1 MKVLSAI
8 SACAFTF
15 LLLLG
20 PVMGG
25 NVLKCPSNK
34 RFSLDAAEEHAR
46 KARFDRWKSSHPLGA
61 DGQKCKAHVF
71 AILVSKESSNITWPK
86 IVAPL
91 TTTGSMNGIIQI
103 GLYVD
108 YITTGWS
115 KHDGFPNKIKW
126 LIKLSRNRE

>member
-71 AILVSKESSNITWPK
+71 AILVSKER
-86 IVAPL
+86 
-91 TTTGSMNGIIQI
+91 IIKYYLAQDCSTI
-103 GLYVD
+103 DNYRIYEWHNSDWVICGLYN
-108 YITTGWS
+108 
-115 KHDGFPNKIKW
+115 DGV
-126 LIKLSRNRE
+126 E